1 MNGAAMNLADLFTAV
16 GVGFTVYAVLLAVGA
31 VGRINRKGHDDELG

>member
-1 MNGAAMNLADLFTAV
+1 MNITDVFTAA

-31 VGRINRKGHDDELG
+31 VGRINRKGHDDELD